1 MLVISFVVTSK
12 SQRTFIPWSTLK
24 MTLYSRRRRISTATL
39 TISPSQSTATAPIVA
54 LPAPAAVVYRRKSA
68 VGCSRFRRQA
78 CPTSPLS
85 FLSTS
90 TVLVP
95 VIRCSSIR
103 PPNTGAIT
111 MTRRGRHGPNARR
124 RWTRIEIASATC
136 TFRRTNFYGMRFSSG
151 KRTRS
156 GPGRRFCP
164 LFRRILRRWRGF
176 MGIINLAILLEF
188 NLPYN
193 GLRWEFSYDTQTYF
207 IWFISNLIKWFD
219 RSIDWWMDWSIV
231 WLIVWLI
238 DWLFVRLID
247 GDWVIDWLIDWLCIG
262 LVLVGWSIGID
273 VWSIFSL
280 FATYL
285 SLIIFTLCR

>member
-1 MLVISFVVTSK
+1 MLIISFAVTSK

-39 TISPSQSTATAPIVA
+39 TISPSQSTATAPIAA

-68 VGCSRFRRQA
+68 VGCSRSRRQV
-78 CPTSPLS
+78 CPTSPWWS
-85 FLSTS
+85 PSTS

-124 RWTRIEIASATC
+124 RWIRIEIVSATC
-136 TFRRTNFYGMRFSSG
+136 TFRRTNFYGMPFSSG

-176 MGIINLAILLEF
+176 MEIINSVILLEF
-188 NLPYN
+188 SLPYN
-193 GLRWEFSYDTQTYF
+193 GLRWEFSYDTQKDF
-207 IWFISNLIKWFD
+207 IWFISNFIIWLD
-219 RSIDWWMDWSIV
+219 RSIDWLFD
-231 WLIVWLI
+231 WLIV
-238 DWLFVRLID
+238 RSID
-247 GDWVIDWLIDWLCIG
+247 GDWVMDWLNIG

-273 VWSIFSL
+273 VWSICSL

-285 SLIIFTLCR
+285 SLIIFTMCK